1 MTPIT
6 QSGSVPYPVSY
17 KYKSAMIKLI
27 PAAPGT
33 GLKAGSAL
41 RSVAELAGYT
51 NILSKIMGTNNKL
64 NNALATIMA
73 LSSYK
78 VDRSKLPTHDTQQMM
93 QTRKEEKIQEDQAKR
108 APRRPNG
115 GGDRK
120 PSAGA
125 GRGNNSARGGSQGG
139 GHRPAPKK

>member
-6 QSGSVPYPVSY
+6 ESGSVPYPVSY
-17 KYKSAMIKLI
+17 KYKSAMIRLI

-78 VDRSKLPTHDTQQMM
+78 VDRSKLPTHDAQQMM
-93 QTRKEEKIQEDQAKR
+93 QTRKEEKIQEDAAKR
-108 APRRPNG
+108 APRRPH
-115 GGDRK
+115 GDRK
-120 PSAGA
+120 PSGD
-125 GRGNNSARGGSQGG
+125 GKSSSRGGASHKSG
-139 GHRPAPKK
+139 PKK